1 MSDADAHAFV
11 PAFTSGYD
19 ENDSDGH
26 GERGDG
32 DGRIEQHA
40 TEYSATLVTG
50 FAAGGA
56 RCATDLPE
64 EDPLLATHNRDSSHP
79 TFVWHHEP
87 READSLNELGDL
99 PAKASPNPVF
109 ATEFVLPKAKPD
121 ISKAGKPRALPVVRS
136 VSQPPPFLQDPEVP
150 VKDDSDF
157 ALADV
162 GFATTSGHSPDKVME
177 VIKDALVS
185 LGTLEYKKRANKWC
199 LEVSCLC
206 VAEQIDFTIQLS
218 RLGGGGSKSD
228 KVQRF
233 DVAFHR
239 TLGNE
244 TRFLQL
250 TECVRSNCREIDDEP
265 LLFLEKTLDPW
276 MDARQEITDRRAGI
290 EPKDA
295 FELIQQMHL
304 DLHLETLIEIAKEI
318 KDHCRHRGNR
328 KWFYQMDRKNFI
340 AGLNWMLSSSVTELT
355 RYGVFILLQFANDG
369 RATSDSSE
377 SDDGMDSTGNSVF
390 FQTPYEKSSF
400 SLLLDTILRDHEGVP
415 CGKFVSTMITQV
427 KQSWLFA

>member
-1 MSDADAHAFV
+1 MSDAEANAFA
-11 PAFTSGYD
+11 PAFTSSYD
-19 ENDSDGH
+19 DSDSDGH
-26 GERGDG
+26 GRHHDG
-32 DGRIEQHA
+32 EDGRTEQHA
-40 TEYSATLVTG
+40 VGYSAALVTG
-50 FAAGGA
+50 FAAGDA

-64 EDPLLATHNRDSSHP
+64 EDPLLAAHNRDSSHP
-79 TFVWHHEP
+79 TF
-87 READSLNELGDL
+87 DSLNELVDL
-99 PAKASPNPVF
+99 PGKASTTNPVF
-109 ATEFVLPKAKPD
+109 ATEFVLPKVKVD
-121 ISKAGKPRALPVVRS
+121 ISKAGKLRALPVVRS
-136 VSQPPPFLQDPEVP
+136 ASLPPPFLQDPEVP

-162 GFATTSGHSPDKVME
+162 GFAARSGHSPDKIME
-177 VIKDALVS
+177 TIKDALMA
-185 LGTLEYKKRANKWC
+185 LGTLEYKERNNKWC

-206 VAEQIDFTIQLS
+206 VAEQINFTIQLS

-250 TECVRSNCREIDDEP
+250 TECVRSNCCEIDDEP
-265 LLFLEKTLDPW
+265 LLFLEKSLDPW
-276 MDARQEITDRRAGI
+276 MDARREITDRRAGV

-377 SDDGMDSTGNSVF
+377 SDDSMDSTGNSVF

-400 SLLLDTILRDHEGVP
+400 ALLLDTILRDHEGVP